1 MKLRHSVA
9 LCVAVCGA
17 VLAAALSE
25 PAHAVDPCCSIKK
38 IDAST
43 RMVTLTEK
51 ATGCTYEV
59 KINDAKDLKGLRVG
73 GSFDIDIKGL
83 APLSGPT
90 SEKTSQAAS
99 SARSGTTSCG
109 SNVTRDANTKERCI
123 EMTGSN
129 SWKYVPCPK
138 K

>member
-1 MKLRHSVA
+1 LLV
-9 LCVAVCGA
+9 
-17 VLAAALSE
+17 AAAWE
-25 PAHAVDPCCSIKK
+25 PLRAAEPCCEIKK
-38 IDAST
+38 INAST
-43 RMVTLTEK
+43 RIVTLTEK

-59 KINDAKDLKGLRVG
+59 KASDAKDLKGLRVG

-83 APLSGPT
+83 APLTGT
-90 SEKTSQAAS
+90 TMEKAGQAAS

-123 EMTGSN
+123 EMTGPN